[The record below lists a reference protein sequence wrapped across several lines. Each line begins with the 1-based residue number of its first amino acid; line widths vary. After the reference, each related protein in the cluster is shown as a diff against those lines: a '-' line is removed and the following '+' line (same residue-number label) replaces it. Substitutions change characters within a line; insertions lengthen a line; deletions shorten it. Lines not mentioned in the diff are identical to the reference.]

1 MRGACHA
8 AQANIQMVFKYIHA
22 MNVNQDSLLGLGL
35 QCAHLAPWAGITQK
49 QTYHVHSASLGDIHP
64 EREA

>member
-1 MRGACHA
+1 MPAC
-8 AQANIQMVFKYIHA
+8 AQPARMG
-22 MNVNQDSLLGLGL
+22 SLLGLGL